1 MKKPF
6 VRKLILVCALL
17 FFLAAVSPF
26 FCDAV
31 IRNAAEGKL
40 YDDVNQLPEK
50 HTGLLLG
57 TAKFLRDGQTEN
69 PYYRY
74 RIQAAATLLK
84 AGKIQYLVIS
94 GDNSRKTYSEPD
106 DMRKDLMALGID
118 SNRLFLDYAGFRTF
132 DSVVRLRAIFNQSDV
147 CIISQKFHNE
157 RALYIAQLQG
167 IEAVAYNAQDVGKA
181 FGFKVMV
188 REKFARVNVFTD
200 YLLFTRPKFLG
211 PPVSIPERAR

>member
-6 VRKLILVCALL
+6 VRKLILLCALL

-26 FCDAV
+26 VCDAV
-31 IRNAAEGKL
+31 IRNAAKGKL
-40 YDDVNQLPEK
+40 YDDVHQLPEK
-50 HTGLLLG
+50 QTGLLLG
-57 TAKFLRDGQTEN
+57 TSKFLRDGQTEN

-74 RIQAAATLLK
+74 RINAAETLLK

-94 GDNSRKTYSEPD
+94 GDNGRKTYSEPD
-106 DMRKDLMALGID
+106 DMRRDLMALGID

-167 IEAVAYNAQDVGKA
+167 IQAVAFNAQDVGKA
-181 FGFKVMV
+181 FGFKVMI

-211 PPVSIPERAR
+211 PPVSIPEAAK